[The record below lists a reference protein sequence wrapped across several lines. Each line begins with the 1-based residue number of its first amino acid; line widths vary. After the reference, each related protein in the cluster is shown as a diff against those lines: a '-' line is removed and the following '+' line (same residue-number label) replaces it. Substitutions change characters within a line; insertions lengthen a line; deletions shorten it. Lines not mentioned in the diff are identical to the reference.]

1 MVLSRFPLARFCAVL
16 VLVAP
21 VVLAGCSNRPLMN
34 LSRGLEGP
42 DEFAI
47 LPRKPIEVPEDL
59 TQLPPPSIP
68 GTGSRTDP
76 TPNADAVAA
85 LGGNPARL
93 EEDGQTPDGALLA
106 TTGRYG
112 TDPEIR
118 GELGLADLQFR
129 DRNQGRLLERL
140 FGVTT
145 YYNAYARESLDQN
158 AETRR
163 YRGAGARTPGAPL
176 PPPEE

>member
-1 MVLSRFPLARFCAVL
+1 MAVCRPSLRRFGALAVL
-16 VLVAP
+16 LLPA
-21 VVLAGCSNRPLMN
+21 VLAGCANRPLMN
-34 LSRGLEGP
+34 LSRGLQGP

-47 LPRKPIEVPEDL
+47 LPGKPIEIPEDL

-85 LGGNPARL
+85 LGGNPGRL
-93 EEDGQTPDGALLA
+93 TPDGQTPDGTLLA
-106 TTGRYG
+106 ATGRYG

-118 GELGLADLQFR
+118 GELGLADLRYR

-140 FGVTT
+140 FSVTT
-145 YYNAYARESLDQN
+145 YYDAYARESLDQN
-158 AETRR
+158 AAVVQYRR
-163 YRGAGARTPGAPL
+163 AGARTPGAPL
-176 PPPEE
+176 PLPDD